1 MRDHAILID
10 TGPLVALV
18 SERDAAHAIC
28 VETHARIRG
37 PLWTCWPVLTEATYL
52 LRRSPVAIARLFEG
66 VENGVVMLQQLNDDA
81 VPWIAKFMRTY
92 ERAQLADAALCHL
105 AEREHL
111 RTIFTLDK
119 RDFGVYRLKGNRSL
133 KIVP

>member
-1 MRDHAILID
+1 ML
-10 TGPLVALV
+10 

-28 VETHARIRG
+28 VKTHAAIRG

-52 LRRSPVAIARLFEG
+52 LRRSPAAIARLFEG
-66 VENGVVMLQQLNDDA
+66 VENGVVLLQQLNDDA
-81 VPWIAKFMRTY
+81 VPRIAKFMRTN

-111 RTIFTLDK
+111 RTIFTLDQ
-119 RDFGVYRLKGNRSL
+119 RDFGVYRLKRNRSL
-133 KIVP
+133 KIIP

>member
-1 MRDHAILID
+1 MHEVDPVRYRTTRSQGTLDADGADIGAPHD
-10 TGPLVALV
+10 VAGGF
-18 SERDAAHAIC
+18 I
-28 VETHARIRG
+28 
-37 PLWTCWPVLTEATYL
+37 
-52 LRRSPVAIARLFEG
+52 
-66 VENGVVMLQQLNDDA
+66 LQQLNDDA